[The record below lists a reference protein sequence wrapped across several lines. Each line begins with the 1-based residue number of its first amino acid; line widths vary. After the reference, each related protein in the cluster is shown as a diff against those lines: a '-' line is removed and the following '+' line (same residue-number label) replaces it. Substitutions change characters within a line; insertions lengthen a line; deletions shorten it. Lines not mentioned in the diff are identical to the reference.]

1 MLVNCDQSGSH
12 KIRISFQNGTEKQR
26 GFQGSVDT
34 FAFGNTQYHWHAAT
48 ISPMSHPESPEEPV
62 IESGEGLARPDG
74 PPGHEN
80 KDVSSANEFD
90 LPSAS
95 IMIVRGNVAPETR

>member
-1 MLVNCDQSGSH
+1 LKRDLVPVDRADQ
-12 KIRISFQNGTEKQR
+12 IRISFPDETEKQR

-34 FAFGNTQYHWHAAT
+34 FYFGNAQYHWHAAAT
-48 ISPMSHPESPEEPV
+48 SPISQLESPEKPV

-74 PPGHEN
+74 SPDHEN
-80 KDVSSANEFD
+80 NNLSPADQFE

-95 IMIVRGNVAPETR
+95 IMIVRGNVARET